1 MLLRVLAKNIG
12 PEIYRIGKNCLI
24 KVKKKM
30 SLEGRNLWV
39 WEHLPKNAE
48 DSLDKSWLNEGDAV
62 ENIHRLKIGGHQSG
76 SFSIVNSGI
85 RFPQTIQHDIDSLG
99 IVSKVEIN
107 F

>member
-1 MLLRVLAKNIG
+1 
-12 PEIYRIGKNCLI
+12 
-24 KVKKKM
+24 M
-30 SLEGRNLWV
+30 SLVGRNLWV

-107 F
+107 FLKRI